1 MNKKTRN
8 GFTLIEMMITLVIVA
23 ITTITALYLYSDQ
36 VKRSRRIDAINALTS
51 MSLAEERYRSNNTT
65 YGTLA
70 QVWGGV
76 STSQEGYY
84 TLAIS
89 NISATT
95 YTLTATGSGT
105 QTSDAENGTSCTT
118 MTFTMSAGTITKS
131 PATCWP
137 T

>member
-1 MNKKTRN
+1 MRAKKS
-8 GFTLIEMMITLVIVA
+8 GFTLIEMLITLLIVMITTVVSVW
-23 ITTITALYLYSDQ
+23 LYQDKI
-36 VKRSRRIDAINALTS
+36 KRGRRIDAENALLS
-51 MSLAEERYRSNNTT
+51 MSLAEESYRSINST

-76 STSQEGYY
+76 TTSQEGYY

-89 NISATT
+89 NVSATG
-95 YTLTATGSGT
+95 YTITATGTGT
-105 QTSDAENGTSCTT
+105 QTSDTENAVSCSTLT
-118 MTFTMSAGTITKS
+118 LTMSNGTITKS